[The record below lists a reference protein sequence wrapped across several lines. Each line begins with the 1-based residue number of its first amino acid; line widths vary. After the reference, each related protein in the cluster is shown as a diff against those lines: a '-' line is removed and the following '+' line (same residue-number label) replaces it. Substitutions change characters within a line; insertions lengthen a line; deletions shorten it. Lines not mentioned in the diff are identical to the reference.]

1 MSGIVGI
8 NKPEQYEIV
17 NQMLDKMHHR
27 GNKVREIFSTRN
39 STFGIISNF
48 HSQNDIERF
57 RKNNAVEHNL
67 YDIHFAKAK
76 EVNGEIQLERDY
88 SGVVPL
94 YFTRI
99 NDSIYFAS
107 EIKAL
112 KIFSDEIF
120 EIPPGNIVSEK
131 QININRKI
139 ELPSKFLNDSPEI
152 IAKTLRSKIENAVIR
167 RINKDIFGSWL
178 SGGIDS
184 SIIAGIARP
193 LTKKF
198 YTFTGG
204 LKNSTDV
211 EYARLMANHIKSNH
225 IEIIVDLNDILKNL
239 SDVIYHLESFDAYL
253 VRSTILNFIISRK
266 AKDFVEDIFSG
277 EGGDELF
284 AGYEYLKTIPLNE
297 LPAELVNITK
307 ALANTALQRVDRS
320 AYGNGLIAHVP
331 FMDPEVFEYA
341 LKIPPQFKINNG
353 IEKWILRQSAR
364 DVLPEKILNRGKEK
378 FWQGSGVKELLF
390 DYANLKITDSEFN
403 LNRTLKNG
411 FKLRSK
417 EEYLYYKI
425 FEEHFGE
432 FENFDWLGF
441 TKINGST
448 VNQ

>member
-1 MSGIVGI
+1 MSGIAGI

-17 NQMLDKMHHR
+17 NQMLDKMQHR
-27 GNKVREIFSTRN
+27 GNKVRQVFSTRN
-39 STFGIISNF
+39 STFGIVSNF
-48 HSQNDIERF
+48 HSQSDIERF
-57 RKNNAVEHNL
+57 KISNVVQHNL
-67 YDIHFAKAK
+67 YDILFAKAT
-76 EVNGEIQLERDY
+76 EVNGKIQLERDY

-94 YFTRI
+94 YYTKL
-99 NDSIYFAS
+99 NDSIYFSS

-112 KIFSDEIF
+112 KIFNDEIF
-120 EIPPGNIVSEK
+120 EIPPGSVVLDN
-131 QININRKI
+131 QINIKREI
-139 ELPSKFLNDSPEI
+139 ELPSKFLNDSPEA
-152 IAKTLRSKIENAVIR
+152 IAKTLRSKIENAVIK
-167 RINKDIFGSWL
+167 RINKDTFGSWL

-184 SIIAGIARP
+184 SIIVGIARP
-193 LTKKF
+193 HIKKF
-198 YTFTGG
+198 FTFTGG

-211 EYARLMANHIKSNH
+211 EYSRLMANYIKSNH

-266 AKDFVEDIFSG
+266 AKDYVEDIFSG
-277 EGGDELF
+277 EGSDELF
-284 AGYEYLKTIPLNE
+284 AGYEYLKTIPMDE
-297 LPAELVNITK
+297 LPAELINITK

-320 AYGNGLIAHVP
+320 SFGNGLIPHVP

-353 IEKWILRQSAR
+353 IEKWILRQSAM
-364 DVLPEKILNRGKEK
+364 DILPEKISNRGKEK
-378 FWQGSGVKELLF
+378 FWQGSGLKELLY
-390 DYANLKITDSEFN
+390 DYANAKITDSDFN

-432 FENFDWLGF
+432 FKNFDWLGF
-441 TKINGST
+441 TKINNST
-448 VNQ
+448 